1 VNSPIETIR
10 REANRVVVTVRDKAP
25 QYFDQV
31 VIAAHSDQALK
42 MLGDASADER
52 RILGAVAYGP
62 NDVVLHRDETL
73 MPKTRRCWASWN
85 ALSQS
90 DAENEK
96 TVALTYWMN
105 RLQGIDKSK
114 PLFVTLNPPRDPK
127 LGTTFGQWSF
137 EHPLF
142 DLGAIEAQ
150 KQLPTIQGKNR
161 VWFAGA
167 WTKYG
172 FHEDGLRSGLDVA
185 RALGAQATFDD
196 RSTAS
201 LDYATPVAP
210 LLAAE

>member
-1 VNSPIETIR
+1 
-10 REANRVVVTVRDKAP
+10 
-25 QYFDQV
+25 
-31 VIAAHSDQALK
+31 
-42 MLGDASADER
+42 
-52 RILGAVAYGP
+52 
-62 NDVVLHRDETL
+62 VLHCDEAL

-85 ALSQS
+85 ALSAS
-90 DAENEK
+90 NAENEK

-127 LGTTFGQWSF
+127 PGTVFGQWSF

-150 KQLPTIQGKNR
+150 QQLATIQGKNR

-185 RALGAQATFDD
+185 RALGARASFDD
-196 RSTAS
+196 RADVPLAS
-201 LDYATPVAP
+201 IVPATP